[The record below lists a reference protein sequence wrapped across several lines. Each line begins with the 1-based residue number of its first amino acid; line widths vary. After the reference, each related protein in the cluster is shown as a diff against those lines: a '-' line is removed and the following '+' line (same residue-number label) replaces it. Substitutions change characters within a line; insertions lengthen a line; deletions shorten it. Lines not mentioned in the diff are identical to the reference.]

1 MEQKINNLIENWQ
14 KKNITGFYCHDK
26 NKATDKILE
35 MIPLSA
41 TVGMSGS
48 STLSQLKVVEKLVNR
63 GNKVINQYQAG
74 LSKVESFALR
84 KESILADYYL
94 VSANAISEEGEMV
107 FFSAYGNRTAGISY
121 AKNCLVVCGINK
133 ITPNLQGA
141 LKRAREYATP
151 LNCKR
156 LNWDTPCFKD
166 GVCRK
171 EICLF
176 PEYKRM
182 CCQIL
187 IIEAEAVQDRLK
199 VILVGEELGF

>member
-1 MEQKINNLIENWQ
+1 MEQKINNLVKNWQ
-14 KKNITGFYCHDK
+14 KKNIAGFYCRDK
-26 NKATDKILE
+26 NEAVDKVLK
-35 MIPLSA
+35 MIPLNA
-41 TVGMSGS
+41 TIGMSGS
-48 STLSQLKVVEKLVNR
+48 LTLDQLKIIEKLAAR

-74 LSKVESFALR
+74 LSKEESFNLR
-84 KESILADYYL
+84 RQSVLADYYL
-94 VSANAISEEGEMV
+94 VSANAVSEEGEMV

-121 AKNCLVVCGINK
+121 AKNCLVICGINK
-133 ITPNLQGA
+133 ITPNLSEA
-141 LKRAREYATP
+141 LKRARELAAP

-166 GVCRK
+166 GVCK
-171 EICLF
+171 KDICLF

-187 IIEAEAVQDRLK
+187 IIEAEAIQDRLK